1 MEEIKKEWEK
11 IVKHWRELPK
21 SLKIPSYLVAAF
33 LLLAFLP
40 SPIRETILTP
50 LIITSSIVV
59 VYLSTY
65 LLIMAIKTFI
75 RIIKEIFWEI
85 KETIRFLKS
94 LKIANFSFKNNSFLF
109 TLFYRPRR
117 REKPVEK

>member
-21 SLKIPSYLVAAF
+21 SLKIPSYLVATF

-40 SPIRETILTP
+40 SPIREVILTP
-50 LIITSSIVV
+50 LIIASSILMA
-59 VYLSTY
+59 YLSIY
-65 LLIMAIKTFI
+65 LLITVTKTFI
-75 RIIKEIFWEI
+75 KTIKEILWEI
-85 KETIRFLKS
+85 KETVRFFKS
-94 LKIANFSFKNNSFLF
+94 LKIANFSFKNNSLSF

>member
-1 MEEIKKEWEK
+1 MEEIKKEWGK

-40 SPIRETILTP
+40 SPIREATLTP

-65 LLIMAIKTFI
+65 LLIMAIKTLI
-75 RIIKEIFWEI
+75 RIIKEILWEI

-94 LKIANFSFKNNSFLF
+94 LKIANFSFKNNSFSF

-117 REKPVEK
+117 REKPVKK

>member
-40 SPIRETILTP
+40 SPIREATLTP

-75 RIIKEIFWEI
+75 RIIKEILWEI

-94 LKIANFSFKNNSFLF
+94 LKIANFSFKNNSFSF

-117 REKPVEK
+117 REKPSEK

>member
-1 MEEIKKEWEK
+1 MEEIKKEWGK

-21 SLKIPSYLVAAF
+21 SLKIPSYLIAAF
-33 LLLAFLP
+33 LLLSFLP
-40 SPIRETILTP
+40 SPIREATLTP

-65 LLIMAIKTFI
+65 LLIMAIKTSI
-75 RIIKEIFWEI
+75 RIIKEILWEI
-85 KETIRFLKS
+85 KETVRFLKS
-94 LKIANFSFKNNSFLF
+94 LKIANFSFKNNSFSF

>member
-40 SPIRETILTP
+40 SPIIEATLTP

-59 VYLSTY
+59 VYLSIY

-75 RIIKEIFWEI
+75 RIIKEILWEI

-94 LKIANFSFKNNSFLF
+94 LKIANFSFKNNSFSF
-109 TLFYRPRR
+109 TLFYHPRR